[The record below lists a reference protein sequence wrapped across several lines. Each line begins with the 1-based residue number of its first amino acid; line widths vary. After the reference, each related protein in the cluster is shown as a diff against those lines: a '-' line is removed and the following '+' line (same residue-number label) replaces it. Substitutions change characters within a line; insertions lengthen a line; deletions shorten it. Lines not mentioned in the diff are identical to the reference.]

1 VSTMPSSAEAEVRL
15 VLPRGVTG
23 FRSRR
28 SGPLPET
35 DPRAFARICH
45 AAAGA
50 TGGRPGAITPPGI
63 TPNFHSCLIAY
74 GQEEVMLLG
83 HQHVPFLA
91 TAAPA
96 PAGAS
101 VTFIH
106 DPRLHNALTLS
117 PPDPFLLLTLG
128 QLQAPLHL
136 IDCTALDRAELHQIS
151 SWKPATAGELI
162 FNYWD

>member
-1 VSTMPSSAEAEVRL
+1 VSTMLSSGEAEVRL

-28 SGPLPET
+28 SRPLPET

-45 AAAGA
+45 AVAGA
-50 TGGRPGAITPPGI
+50 TGGRPGAITSPGV
-63 TPNFHSCLIAY
+63 TPNFYSCLIAY
-74 GQEEVMLLG
+74 GQEQVMLLG

-96 PAGAS
+96 PAGAP

-106 DPRLHNALTLS
+106 DPRLHNALALS
-117 PPDPFLLLTLG
+117 PPEPFRLLTLG

-151 SWKPATAGELI
+151 NWKPATAGELI